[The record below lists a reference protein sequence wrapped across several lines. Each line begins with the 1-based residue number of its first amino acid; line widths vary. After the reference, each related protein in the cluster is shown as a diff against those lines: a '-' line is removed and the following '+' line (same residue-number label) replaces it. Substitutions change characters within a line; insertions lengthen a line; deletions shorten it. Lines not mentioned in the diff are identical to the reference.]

1 MEPLKGYTVNL
12 IEYEPAYRNDRNNI
26 EHDSMFTIEN
36 DKDHSGVNRSSS
48 NFELL
53 ASVPIHQTWF
63 CIDSIP
69 NSVYSK
75 NVILLCDLQMAGLSG
90 QVAPSQKARIVFSN
104 HLLFTCSCNRNHIPS
119 IITQQEMNPIE
130 LQLYLNSM

>member
-26 EHDSMFTIEN
+26 EHDSMLTIEH

-53 ASVPIHQTWF
+53 ASAPIHQT
-63 CIDSIP
+63 
-69 NSVYSK
+69 
-75 NVILLCDLQMAGLSG
+75 
-90 QVAPSQKARIVFSN
+90 
-104 HLLFTCSCNRNHIPS
+104 
-119 IITQQEMNPIE
+119 
-130 LQLYLNSM
+130 